1 MFQVTRGTK
10 ASGNEYLGYI
20 NTKGSKIHLPMN
32 IMQAGDYLLRYR
44 YANGG
49 TGTATHNVTVNGVAQ
64 DVKLPATGAWGEFSE
79 KSVVLIPATLK
90 RGGNFI
96 DVSPVPNGSN
106 FAELDRIDFLRV
118 NRDAIPGNGF
128 DNGIRIRLNEKD
140 ELAMKDGGYA
150 LFENVVTDSIASN
163 SVRVQVKGSS
173 GKLTLRSGSKSGT
186 VISECDLGKGIASAG
201 GWNEVEC
208 SALGGDEKLAGVQD
222 FFLTASEVSGEV
234 AVGNIMFKSKAVE
247 SESSSS
253 ENAESGNTECVV
265 DDGECGG
272 SAIHAKVWPVE
283 ARYTVARMGDTY
295 SVRLNRNGFQNVYL
309 LNSMGRVIGARNVR
323 GALAGTEV
331 RFENLPKGNFI
342 VQVK

>member
-1 MFQVTRGTK
+1 MTMLVTRGTK
-10 ASGNEYLGYI
+10 D
-20 NTKGSKIHLPMN
+20 SKIHLPMN

-64 DVKLPATGAWGEFSE
+64 DVELPAIGAWGEFSE

-96 DVSPVPNGSN
+96 DMSPVPDGSN

-128 DNGIRIRLNEKD
+128 DNGIRIRLNDRD

-173 GKLTLRSGSKSGT
+173 GKF
-186 VISECDLGKGIASAG
+186 D
-201 GWNEVEC
+201 
-208 SALGGDEKLAGVQD
+208 
-222 FFLTASEVSGEV
+222 
-234 AVGNIMFKSKAVE
+234 
-247 SESSSS
+247 SSFRLQ
-253 ENAESGNTECVV
+253 V
-265 DDGECGG
+265 
-272 SAIHAKVWPVE
+272 
-283 ARYTVARMGDTY
+283 RY
-295 SVRLNRNGFQNVYL
+295 RNF
-309 LNSMGRVIGARNVR
+309 
-323 GALAGTEV
+323 
-331 RFENLPKGNFI
+331 
-342 VQVK
+342 